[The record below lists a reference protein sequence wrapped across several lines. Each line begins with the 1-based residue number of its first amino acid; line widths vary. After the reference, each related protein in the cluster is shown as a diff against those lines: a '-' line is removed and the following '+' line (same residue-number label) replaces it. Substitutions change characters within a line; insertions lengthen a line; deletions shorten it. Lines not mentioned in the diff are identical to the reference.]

1 MQNPFAPKPKDESAV
16 SPETMTRWKVMQT
29 HIKDST
35 NLEKLQP
42 VVQRLVGEKIENQW
56 QTWAKNSG
64 QIFPETFKDSS
75 GREVT
80 RYSGDIKSAFQ
91 PWVQDPIKVRLP
103 DLSHYKGQSFIKGQ
117 EPPHIQRAMLLERN
131 GFSSE

>member
-80 RYSGDIKSAFQ
+80 RYSGDIRAAFG
-91 PWVQDPIKVRLP
+91 PWNAPPIKAKLAT
-103 DLSHYKGQSFIKGQ
+103 LSHFKGETFIEGK
-117 EPPHIQRAMLLERN
+117 EPPHIRRAMLLAKN
-131 GFSSE
+131 GFSEE